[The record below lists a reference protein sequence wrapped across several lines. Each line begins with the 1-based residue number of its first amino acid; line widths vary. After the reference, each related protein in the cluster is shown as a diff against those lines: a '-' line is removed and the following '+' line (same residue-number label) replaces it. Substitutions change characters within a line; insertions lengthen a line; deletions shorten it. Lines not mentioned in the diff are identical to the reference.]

1 MRGEIKDRYAAYAIG
16 RINGWLSSNDVRK
29 LENMNPIDGGDIYI
43 IPLNMQPAFRKQNVA
58 PGIKYI
64 ESRTRRSAIT
74 RRRIAKSFMPLFK
87 TVETKIIKREIGE
100 IKKAIKKYLPNRNI
114 DDFEVWLNDF
124 YKNQS
129 EYMQKARLPAYSTMR
144 ELVKTEIADEL
155 DKSADDA
162 ADDNEFLSAYLKSH
176 ADKQT
181 ASRAGKIKEILNN
194 SDTPLDDLTKNMDIW
209 GEKIPDKTSLRET
222 VQFSNAIARGI
233 YAAYGI
239 QRLK

>member
-1 MRGEIKDRYAAYAIG
+1 
-16 RINGWLSSNDVRK
+16 
-29 LENMNPIDGGDIYI
+29 
-43 IPLNMQPAFRKQNVA
+43 
-58 PGIKYI
+58 
-64 ESRTRRSAIT
+64 
-74 RRRIAKSFMPLFK
+74 
-87 TVETKIIKREIGE
+87 
-100 IKKAIKKYLPNRNI
+100 
-114 DDFEVWLNDF
+114 
-124 YKNQS
+124 
-129 EYMQKARLPAYSTMR
+129 MR

-239 QRLK
+239 QRLKWVAAGSKSCPYCQSLDGRTVGIEEVFLGKGVDYQPDGADEPLPITSNLYHPPAHDTCTCQIMAE